1 MYLLALL
8 VLPFDAKSSDMS
20 PRSAS
25 GAESAR
31 SKLKEFDKLGSVLF
45 MTFIG
50 LLLACVNRGN
60 ELGWRSTPI
69 LGMAIGALC
78 VLPLLIC
85 VERRAASPLL
95 PLRMFSERSN
105 LTILLSN
112 NCMWACY
119 MGSYLLIPVF
129 MQEARGMG
137 PAFVG
142 LLVFIRPITGSLCA
156 MVLSKK
162 LGSDS
167 PPPLTR
173 LLTVGATLCFVAS
186 VAYGACGEVSAEML
200 PWTIVF
206 ALVIQGAGGFIFSI
220 RESEPLRTLALAPL
234 LSLGLTKVLRWAQ
247 RLTR

>member
-85 VERRAASPLL
+85 VERRATSRKCSTPVR
-95 PLRMFSERSN
+95 LRPKPQR
-105 LTILLSN
+105 
-112 NCMWACY
+112 
-119 MGSYLLIPVF
+119 
-129 MQEARGMG
+129 R
-137 PAFVG
+137 
-142 LLVFIRPITGSLCA
+142 
-156 MVLSKK
+156 
-162 LGSDS
+162 
-167 PPPLTR
+167 R
-173 LLTVGATLCFVAS
+173 LLRSAAAATD
-186 VAYGACGEVSAEML
+186 
-200 PWTIVF
+200 
-206 ALVIQGAGGFIFSI
+206 
-220 RESEPLRTLALAPL
+220 
-234 LSLGLTKVLRWAQ
+234 VLRALEFDHPAQ
-247 RLTR
+247 

>member
-1 MYLLALL
+1 
-8 VLPFDAKSSDMS
+8 
-20 PRSAS
+20 
-25 GAESAR
+25 
-31 SKLKEFDKLGSVLF
+31 
-45 MTFIG
+45 
-50 LLLACVNRGN
+50 
-60 ELGWRSTPI
+60 
-69 LGMAIGALC
+69 
-78 VLPLLIC
+78 
-85 VERRAASPLL
+85 
-95 PLRMFSERSN
+95 MFSERSN

-173 LLTVGATLCFVAS
+173 LLTAGATLCFIAS